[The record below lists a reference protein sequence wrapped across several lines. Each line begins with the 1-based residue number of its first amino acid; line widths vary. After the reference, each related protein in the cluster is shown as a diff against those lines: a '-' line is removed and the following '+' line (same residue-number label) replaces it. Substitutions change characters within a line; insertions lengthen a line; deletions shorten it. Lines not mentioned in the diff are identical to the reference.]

1 MRQHLSACMATF
13 SPSHRRAHR
22 LAPTFALSSYRAFSV
37 SSSVPTTDLSTS
49 PLSHSSLEDSTT
61 WHAWIYDSIPVQGMQ
76 GLLETIQYTTGFPWW
91 ASIVVSTLAFR
102 ITLLPIVRYQAHALA
117 RLAKAG
123 PLLVALNQALSKR
136 LDGIRPG
143 DVKATTATCKT
154 YAAGVNAA
162 LKVHQVGLLA
172 AVASPLIQLPV
183 FITFAL
189 ANRRMIDTHVPGLE
203 TGGLAWFEDLTEADS
218 LLILPALC
226 LGSTYMNLELGFAR
240 LHESQTIL
248 RFLKDNLQLLLIL
261 GAPVS
266 STLPAGVF
274 VYWFTSS
281 IYGHAQHFAL
291 RNASVREMLGF
302 PVIPV
307 PGASAGAP
315 PVGTK
320 EEKSSLPPPLES
332 PSSSGRG
339 GGAALVDPRLLSQAL
354 QAIKKY
360 EIRVAARLK
369 QKGNNRHQEGKEGD
383 GKKQSGGPVLSTTP
397 PPRSKGGM

>member
-1 MRQHLSACMATF
+1 
-13 SPSHRRAHR
+13 
-22 LAPTFALSSYRAFSV
+22 
-37 SSSVPTTDLSTS
+37 
-49 PLSHSSLEDSTT
+49 
-61 WHAWIYDSIPVQGMQ
+61 MQ
-76 GLLETIQYTTGFPWW
+76 GLLETMQDTTGLPWW

-102 ITLLPIVRYQAHALA
+102 VALLPIVRYQAHALG

-123 PLLVALNQALSKR
+123 PLLMVLNQAISKR

-143 DVKATTATCKT
+143 DVKATTAACKT
-154 YAAGVNAA
+154 YASGVNAA
-162 LKVHQVGLLA
+162 LKVHHVGLLA
-172 AVASPLIQLPV
+172 AVASPLVQLPV

-203 TGGLAWFEDLTEADS
+203 TGGLAWFEDLTEADP

-281 IYGHAQHFAL
+281 MYGHAQHFAL
-291 RNASVREMLGF
+291 RNASVRDVLGF
-302 PVIPV
+302 PPMPV
-307 PGASAGAP
+307 LPAAGGGNAAVSA
-315 PVGTK
+315 K
-320 EEKSSLPPPLES
+320 EEERPSLPPLSAS
-332 PSSSGRG
+332 PSSLGRG

-354 QAIKKY
+354 QAIEKV
-360 EIRVAARLK
+360 EIRRAARLK
-369 QKGNNRHQEGKEGD
+369 QNSSDRESEGREGEGKGQKKSGPVFSTYPTTKKGN
-383 GKKQSGGPVLSTTP
+383 
-397 PPRSKGGM
+397 

>member
-1 MRQHLSACMATF
+1 
-13 SPSHRRAHR
+13 
-22 LAPTFALSSYRAFSV
+22 
-37 SSSVPTTDLSTS
+37 
-49 PLSHSSLEDSTT
+49 
-61 WHAWIYDSIPVQGMQ
+61 MQ
-76 GLLETIQYTTGFPWW
+76 GLLETMQDTTGLPWW

-102 ITLLPIVRYQAHALA
+102 MALLPIVRYQAHALA

-123 PLLVALNQALSKR
+123 PLLMVLNQALSKL

-143 DVKATTATCKT
+143 DVKATTVACKT

-172 AVASPLIQLPV
+172 AVASPLVQLPV

-203 TGGLAWFEDLTEADS
+203 TGGLAWFEDLTEADP

-248 RFLKDNLQLLLIL
+248 RFLKDNLQLMLIL

-281 IYGHAQHFAL
+281 MYGHAQHFAL
-291 RNASVREMLGF
+291 RNASVRDVLGF
-302 PVIPV
+302 PPMPIPAAA
-307 PGASAGAP
+307 GGSAAVSG
-315 PVGTK
+315 K
-320 EEKSSLPPPLES
+320 EEERPSLPPPSAS

-354 QAIKKY
+354 QAIEKY
-360 EIRVAARLK
+360 EVRRAARLK
-369 QKGNNRHQEGKEGD
+369 QSSSSREPERKED
-383 GKKQSGGPVLSTTP
+383 GEKKTKKSGGPVLSTYPTI
-397 PPRSKGGM
+397 KK

>member
-1 MRQHLSACMATF
+1 
-13 SPSHRRAHR
+13 
-22 LAPTFALSSYRAFSV
+22 
-37 SSSVPTTDLSTS
+37 
-49 PLSHSSLEDSTT
+49 
-61 WHAWIYDSIPVQGMQ
+61 MQ
-76 GLLETIQYTTGFPWW
+76 VLLETMQDTTGFPWW
-91 ASIVVSTLAFR
+91 ASIVVSTVAFR
-102 ITLLPIVRYQAHALA
+102 VALLPIVRYQAHALA
-117 RLAKAG
+117 RLSKAG

-203 TGGLAWFEDLTEADS
+203 TGGLAWFEDLNEADS

-281 IYGHAQHFAL
+281 MYGHAQHFAL
-291 RNASVREMLGF
+291 HNASVREMLGF
-302 PVIPV
+302 PVMPV
-307 PGASAGAP
+307 PAASAAAP
-315 PVGTK
+315 AVSTK
-320 EEKSSLPPPLES
+320 EKEKPSLPPPLES
-332 PSSSGRG
+332 SSSSGRG
-339 GGAALVDPRLLSQAL
+339 GGVALVDPRLLSQAL

-369 QKGNNRHQEGKEGD
+369 QRGNNRQQGGKEGE
-383 GKKQSGGPVLSTTP
+383 GKKQSGGPVLSNTP
-397 PPRSKGGM
+397 PPKSRGGK

>member
-1 MRQHLSACMATF
+1 
-13 SPSHRRAHR
+13 
-22 LAPTFALSSYRAFSV
+22 
-37 SSSVPTTDLSTS
+37 
-49 PLSHSSLEDSTT
+49 
-61 WHAWIYDSIPVQGMQ
+61 MQ